1 VQRDPRTSC
10 TSEEETHVEDRLF
23 SFAELKPVLS
33 INFSRVHLGRLER
46 AGKFPHR
53 IKVSDRRV
61 GWLESELER
70 WRKARDA
77 QRGALTDS

>member
-1 VQRDPRTSC
+1 MSN
-10 TSEEETHVEDRLF
+10 DRLF
-23 SFAELKPVLS
+23 SFAELKPVLG

-70 WRKARDA
+70 WRKVRAA
-77 QRGALTDS
+77 QRGALPDS

>member
-1 VQRDPRTSC
+1 MSK
-10 TSEEETHVEDRLF
+10 DRLF
-23 SFAELKPVLS
+23 SFAELKPVLG

-70 WRKARDA
+70 WRKARAA
-77 QRGALTDS
+77 QRGGLTDSRVVEATSCSSVD